1 MRKTLLTKTCMFFLF
16 FTLLVFL
23 LFFAGNFQDFTTAS
37 LVLLLDILRLSAFL
51 CSAAAVART
60 LRLVFAVARKESR
73 QPRPGEFVFA
83 AFCLIFAVCV
93 LFLSQFILGLTLP
106 KL

>member
-1 MRKTLLTKTCMFFLF
+1 MRKTLLTKTCIFFLF

-23 LFFAGNFQDFTTAS
+23 LFFAGNFQDFTAAS
-37 LVLLLDILRLSAFL
+37 LFLLLDILRLSAFL
-51 CSAAAVART
+51 CSAAAAAQI
-60 LRLVFAVARKESR
+60 LRLVFAVARKKSR
-73 QPRPGEFVFA
+73 QPRLIEFIFA
-83 AFCLIFAVCV
+83 AFCLIFAICV